1 MRNNKKKHRILI
13 GAVALIAVV
22 TVGIV
27 RNHFTTDA
35 AFNRDTAVHIKADEI
50 EDSTLIIGTHLI
62 HISAMTEE
70 LYNIAQDSA
79 ADSGQY
85 NRYYKSEL
93 AGGAWYD
100 ITEASTLS
108 EITTE
113 GKPVPNSEIEEL
125 YMTHHTKS
133 DKITYDLQT
142 GEAVSLFDI
151 DDPYD
156 LSSMEELKPLK
167 DQYDLIDASRNSRD
181 GATLSESDSFC
192 LNIAWYILAYNSPKN
207 KMTAECDKQLTA
219 LQGYYD
225 ELASEDGF
233 ADELGMVT
241 EVMDSIDA
249 TRRAEV
255 FYQLL
260 NGSRN
265 ELTYKMKNS
274 ASLWGDTENRNNWIL
289 EDEEDTS
296 SSRYSWMWWLNQ
308 NQTQTRTFTF
318 PSLETYL
325 NRMYGT
331 ESAGQPTEGYTPNTN
346 LINGL
351 TESITNVQDSY
362 LEYSGKSLSAGS
374 TILSMERYAAQT
386 SLISNAANGTY
397 SACDQNVDEL
407 INLDNIGNNVIKDQ
421 AAELSLL
428 ESELYPKSRTA
439 YLASVWG
446 GAGDEYQAVSSNQNK
461 SKATLA
467 KVLRQQMNDADT
479 QRQEMQFFIQA
490 KVDRI
495 SSEDA
500 KAWVEEL
507 LDETKTLSASVKEDD
522 YAPYAKQSLDAYR
535 TWLEQLLKDI
545 VAELGGSSTDKLLEQ
560 KDAYEK
566 AKLACLDDNDLAG
579 AAKYDALLSAIND
592 KIEQE
597 STLNGSSAEYVIEDI
612 VNQII
617 SEAKDGDTDSAERS
631 LDALSTLGQQNPYAV
646 SNALDGL
653 TDSLKNIADSD
664 ADNKALGRLL
674 DSARNMRDN
683 LELPDAEDKDSL
695 ADIKALKEQVLDAA
709 GRGDIDGANDALA
722 SLYGYSADSPHSVSQ
737 ALASIADNI
746 SDELAKRG
754 VTTGTGNAAGGSS
767 NETENGNGNGN
778 SAGSGEGTGV
788 EGSSESGTGS
798 ESGAGSESETGSE
811 NGTGSESGTGEGS
824 SSETGSSTTTD
835 SVTDELAGLLD
846 NVDKLRDDIDID
858 SGVLS
863 QTDLKDILAELMG
876 ENLGKLSKKDQATAL
891 LALQLYADYTK
902 ADSVARLVGQLAEQ
916 FYQNGNGYIY
926 LQYKDPTTEFV
937 STKAIS
943 TCLGYRYV
951 FNNSEMLVV
960 LSKKGVYYT
969 YHAYDKIARKEED
982 NETEMTLPAG
992 FQSTIYLEEGYTK
1005 VTFDCE
1011 GVYLSNSDLALL
1023 VTEQIRSE
1031 AQKIFEELM
1040 ERGGV

>member
-13 GAVALIAVV
+13 GAAALIAVV

-27 RNHFTTDA
+27 RNYFTTDA

-181 GATLSESDSFC
+181 GAALSESDSFC

-207 KMTAECDKQLTA
+207 KTTAECDKQLTA

-260 NGSRN
+260 NGSRD
-265 ELTYKMKNS
+265 ELTYKMKNG
-274 ASLWGDTENRNNWIL
+274 ASLWEDTENRNNWIL

-296 SSRYSWMWWLNQ
+296 SSPNSWMWWLNQ

-351 TESITNVQDSY
+351 TESITNVQNSY
-362 LEYSGKSLSAGS
+362 LEYSGKALSEGS
-374 TILSMERYAAQT
+374 TVLSMERYAAQT
-386 SLISNAANGTY
+386 SLINNAANGTY

-407 INLDNIGNNVIKDQ
+407 INLDNIGDNVIKNQ
-421 AAELSLL
+421 TEELSLL
-428 ESELYPKSRTA
+428 ESTLYPKSRTA

-490 KVDRI
+490 KVARV
-495 SSEDA
+495 SSDDA

-507 LDETKTLSASVKEDD
+507 LDETKTLAASVKEDD

-579 AAKYDALLSAIND
+579 AAQYDALLSAIND

-597 STLNGSSAEYVIEDI
+597 STLNGSSAEYVIEDL

-695 ADIKALKEQVLDAA
+695 ADINALKEQVLNAA

-754 VTTGTGNAAGGSS
+754 VMTETGN
-767 NETENGNGNGN
+767 T
-778 SAGSGEGTGV
+778 AGSGDGTGV

-798 ESGAGSESETGSE
+798 GSGTGSESETGSE
-811 NGTGSESGTGEGS
+811 NGTGEGS
-824 SSETGSSTTTD
+824 SSETGSSITTD

-926 LQYKDPTTEFV
+926 LQYKDSTTEYV

-969 YHAYDKIARKEED
+969 YHAYDKIARKGED

-1023 VTEQIRSE
+1023 VTEQTSSE